1 MVSVLGVD
9 EQNQHGE
16 LEPVQRKS
24 TAAIVADQLRS
35 AIMYG
40 SLPPGSQMGEAELA
54 SRLGVS
60 RGPLRE
66 AMQRLVQEGLL
77 HSEPHRGLFVTTLDA
92 DDVTDIYLAR
102 LAVERA
108 ACERIIRHH
117 RVEAV
122 AELTAAQARIV
133 SAAGRGDAIEL
144 SDADQEFHETLVRV
158 SGSPRLQR
166 MAQTLLV
173 EKRMC
178 LTALQDKYTADPQT
192 LVDEHSGLVD
202 AIESGDEALLLAR
215 LEAHMNDALERL
227 NAFTPLLS
235 EADPVA

>member
-92 DDVTDIYLAR
+92 DDVADIYLAR

-108 ACERIIRHH
+108 ACERIVRHH

-133 SAAGRGDAIEL
+133 SAAGLGDAIEL

-192 LVDEHSGLVD
+192 LVDEHAGLVD

-227 NAFTPLLS
+227 NAYAPLLS
-235 EADPVA
+235 ESGAS

>member
-1 MVSVLGVD
+1 MLGVD
-9 EQNQHGE
+9 EQQHGE

-54 SRLGVS
+54 TRLGVS

-77 HSEPHRGLFVTTLDA
+77 HSEPHRGVFVTSLEA
-92 DDVTDIYLAR
+92 EDVQDIYLAR

-108 ACERIIRHH
+108 ACERIVRTH

-122 AELTAAQARIV
+122 AELTAAQVRIV
-133 SAAGRGDAIEL
+133 GAAESGDPEEL
-144 SDADQEFHETLVRV
+144 AAADQEFHEALVRV

-178 LTALQDKYTADPQT
+178 LTALQGKYQADPEA
-192 LVDEHSGLVD
+192 LVQEHQSIVD
-202 AIESGDEALLLAR
+202 AIEAGDEQAVVAR
-215 LEAHMNDALERL
+215 LEEHMNDALERL
-227 NAFTPLLS
+227 NG
-235 EADPVA
+235 VAEQ

>member
-1 MVSVLGVD
+1 MVSVLGVE

>member
-1 MVSVLGVD
+1 VD
-9 EQNQHGE
+9 EQQHGE

-54 SRLGVS
+54 TRLGVS

-77 HSEPHRGLFVTTLDA
+77 HSEPHRGLFVTSLEA
-92 DDVTDIYLAR
+92 EDVQDIYLAR

-108 ACERIIRHH
+108 ACERIVRTH

-122 AELTAAQARIV
+122 AELTAAQVRIV
-133 SAAGRGDAIEL
+133 GAARSGDPEEL
-144 SDADQEFHETLVRV
+144 AAADQEFHETLVRV

-178 LTALQDKYTADPQT
+178 LTALQGKYQADPEA
-192 LVDEHSGLVD
+192 LVQEHQGIVD
-202 AIESGDEALLLAR
+202 AIEVGDEQAVVAR
-215 LEAHMNDALERL
+215 LEEHMNDALERL
-227 NAFTPLLS
+227 NG
-235 EADPVA
+235 VAER

>member
-1 MVSVLGVD
+1 VVLGVD

-92 DDVTDIYLAR
+92 DDVADIYLAR
-102 LAVERA
+102 LAIERA
-108 ACERIIRHH
+108 ACERIIRCH

-133 SAAGRGDAIEL
+133 SAAGRGDANEL

-178 LTALQDKYTADPQT
+178 LTALQDKYTADAQA
-192 LVDEHSGLVD
+192 LVDEHKGLVD
-202 AIESGDEALLLAR
+202 AIEAGDEQLLLSR

-227 NAFTPLLS
+227 NAYAPHLS
-235 EADPVA
+235 ESSAE

>member
-92 DDVTDIYLAR
+92 DDVADIYLAR

-108 ACERIIRHH
+108 ACERIVRHH

-133 SAAGRGDAIEL
+133 SAAGLGDAIEL

-192 LVDEHSGLVD
+192 LVDEHAGLVD

-235 EADPVA
+235 ESDAS

>member
-1 MVSVLGVD
+1 MLGVD

-202 AIESGDEALLLAR
+202 AIESGDEALLLSR

-235 EADPVA
+235 ADPVG

>member
-1 MVSVLGVD
+1 MLGVD

-40 SLPPGSQMGEAELA
+40 SLPPGAQMGEAELA

-92 DDVTDIYLAR
+92 DDVADIYLGR

-178 LTALQDKYTADPQT
+178 LTALQDKYTADAQT
-192 LVDEHSGLVD
+192 LVDEHKGLVD
-202 AIESGDEALLLAR
+202 AIEAADEALLLRR

-227 NAFTPLLS
+227 NAYTPHLS
-235 EADPVA
+235 DAAH

>member
-1 MVSVLGVD
+1 MLGVD
-9 EQNQHGE
+9 EQNQPGE

-40 SLPPGSQMGEAELA
+40 SLSPGSQMGEAELA
-54 SRLGVS
+54 ARLGVS

-77 HSEPHRGLFVTTLDA
+77 HSEPHRGLFVTTLDG
-92 DDVTDIYLAR
+92 DDVRDIYLAR

-108 ACERIIRHH
+108 ACERIVRHH

-122 AELTAAQARIV
+122 AELTAAQVRIV
-133 SAAGRGDAIEL
+133 AAAAKGGPVEL

-178 LTALQDKYTADPQT
+178 LTALHDKYPADVQA
-192 LVDEHSGLVD
+192 LVDEHQGLVD
-202 AIESGDEALLLAR
+202 AIEAGDETLLLAR
-215 LEAHMNDALERL
+215 LEEHMNDALHRL
-227 NAFTPLLS
+227 AGSLL
-235 EADPVA
+235 A

>member
-1 MVSVLGVD
+1 MIGLD
-9 EQNQHGE
+9 EHNQPGE

-40 SLPPGSQMGEAELA
+40 SLAPGSQMGEAELA
-54 SRLGVS
+54 ARLGVS

-77 HSEPHRGLFVTTLDA
+77 QSEPHRGLFVTTLDA
-92 DDVTDIYLAR
+92 DDVYDIYTAR

-108 ACERIIRHH
+108 ACEQILRYH

-122 AELTAAQARIV
+122 AELTAAQSRLEN
-133 SAAGRGDAIEL
+133 AAGKGDPIEL

-178 LTALQDKYTADPQT
+178 LTALQDKYPADGQA
-192 LVDEHSGLVD
+192 LVEEHQGLVD
-202 AIESGDEALLLAR
+202 AIEAGDKDLLLSR
-215 LEAHMNDALERL
+215 LEEHMNDALQRL
-227 NAFTPLLS
+227 NVSLAR
-235 EADPVA
+235 

>member
-1 MVSVLGVD
+1 MLGVD
-9 EQNQHGE
+9 EQSQPGE

-54 SRLGVS
+54 TRLGVS

-92 DDVTDIYLAR
+92 DDVRDIYLAR

-108 ACERIIRHH
+108 ACERIVRSR

-122 AELTAAQARIV
+122 AELTAAQSRIV
-133 SAAGRGDAIEL
+133 AAVTKGDPVEL

-178 LTALQDKYTADPQT
+178 LTALQDKYPADAQA
-192 LVDEHSGLVD
+192 LVDEHQGLVD
-202 AIESGDEALLLAR
+202 AIEAGDEPLLLSR
-215 LEAHMNDALERL
+215 LEEHMNDALHRL
-227 NAFTPLLS
+227 DGSLA
-235 EADPVA
+235 E

>member
-1 MVSVLGVD
+1 MLGVD

-92 DDVTDIYLAR
+92 DDVADIYLAR

-108 ACERIIRHH
+108 ACERIVRHH

-133 SAAGRGDAIEL
+133 SAAGLGDAIEL

-192 LVDEHSGLVD
+192 LVDEHAGLVD

-227 NAFTPLLS
+227 NAFAPLLS
-235 EADPVA
+235 ESDAS

>member
-1 MVSVLGVD
+1 MLGLD
-9 EQNQHGE
+9 EQNQPGE

-40 SLPPGSQMGEAELA
+40 SLAPGSQMGEAELA
-54 SRLGVS
+54 ARLGVS

-66 AMQRLVQEGLL
+66 AMQRLVAEGLL

-92 DDVTDIYLAR
+92 EDVRDVYLAR

-108 ACERIIRHH
+108 ACEQIVRHH

-122 AELTAAQARIV
+122 AELTAAQSRMVAAV
-133 SAAGRGDAIEL
+133 SKSDPIEL
-144 SDADQEFHETLVRV
+144 ADADQEFHGTLVRV
-158 SGSPRLQR
+158 SGSPRLAR

-178 LTALQDKYTADPQT
+178 LTALQDKYHADAQA
-192 LVDEHSGLVD
+192 LLDEHRGIVD
-202 AIESGDEALLLAR
+202 AIESGDEQLLLSR

-227 NAFTPLLS
+227 NGSLAH
-235 EADPVA
+235 

>member
-1 MVSVLGVD
+1 MLGLD
-9 EQNQHGE
+9 EQNQPGE

-35 AIMYG
+35 AVMYG

-77 HSEPHRGLFVTTLDA
+77 YSEPHRGLFVTELDT
-92 DDVTDIYLAR
+92 DDVHDIYLAR

-108 ACERIIRHH
+108 ACERIVRGH

-122 AELTAAQARIV
+122 AELTAAQSRIV
-133 SAAGRGDAIEL
+133 GAVAKGDPIEL

-166 MAQTLLV
+166 MLQTLLV

-178 LTALQDKYTADPQT
+178 LTALQDKYTADTQA
-192 LVDEHSGLVD
+192 LVGEHQGLVD
-202 AIESGDEALLLAR
+202 AIEAGDEALLLSR
-215 LEAHMNDALERL
+215 LEGHMNDALHRL
-227 NAFTPLLS
+227 DDSMLH
-235 EADPVA
+235 

>member
-1 MVSVLGVD
+1 MLGVD

-40 SLPPGSQMGEAELA
+40 SLPPGTQMGEAELS

-92 DDVTDIYLAR
+92 DDVADIYLAR

-108 ACERIIRHH
+108 ACERIIRKH

-178 LTALQDKYTADPQT
+178 LTALQDKYTADAQT
-192 LVDEHSGLVD
+192 LVDEHTGLVD
-202 AIESGDEALLLAR
+202 AIEDGDEVLLLQR

-227 NAFTPLLS
+227 NAYTPHLS
-235 EADPVA
+235 DAAH

>member
-1 MVSVLGVD
+1 MLGL
-9 EQNQHGE
+9 EEHNHPGE

-35 AIMYG
+35 AIMFG

-54 SRLGVS
+54 TRLGVS

-77 HSEPHRGLFVTTLDA
+77 HSEPHRGLFVATLDA
-92 DDVTDIYLAR
+92 ADIRDLYTAR
-102 LAVERA
+102 LAVERS
-108 ACERIIRHH
+108 ACEQIVRHH

-122 AELTAAQARIV
+122 AELSAAQARMV
-133 SAAGRGDAIEL
+133 SAASKGDRVEL
-144 SDADQEFHETLVRV
+144 TDADQEFHETLVRV
-158 SGSPRLQR
+158 SRSPRLQR

-178 LTALQDKYTADPQT
+178 LTALQDKYPADKQA
-192 LVDEHSGLVD
+192 LVDEHRGLVD
-202 AIESGDEALLLAR
+202 AIEAGDEQLLLAR
-215 LEAHMNDALERL
+215 LTEHMNDALDRL
-227 NAFTPLLS
+227 NGSLPQ
-235 EADPVA
+235 

>member
-1 MVSVLGVD
+1 VLDVD
-9 EQNQHGE
+9 EQNQPGE

-40 SLPPGSQMGEAELA
+40 SLPPGTQMGESELA
-54 SRLGVS
+54 TRLGVS

-92 DDVTDIYLAR
+92 EDVRDIYLAR

-108 ACERIIRHH
+108 ACEQILLHH

-122 AELTAAQARIV
+122 AELTAAQSRLV
-133 SAAGRGDAIEL
+133 SAAGIGDPIEL

-178 LTALQDKYTADPQT
+178 LTALQDKYQADPQV
-192 LVDEHSGLVD
+192 LVDEHRGLVD
-202 AIESGDEALLLAR
+202 AIEAGDKDLLLSR

-227 NAFTPLLS
+227 NVSWAS
-235 EADPVA
+235 

>member
-1 MVSVLGVD
+1 MVCVLRVEDTGQPRD
-9 EQNQHGE
+9 
-16 LEPVQRKS
+16 LEPVRRRS
-24 TAAIVADQLRS
+24 TAAIVADQLRA

-40 SLPPGSQMGEAELA
+40 SLLPGSQMGEAELA
-54 SRLGVS
+54 ARLGVS

-77 HSEPHRGLFVTTLDA
+77 RSEPHRGVFVTALDVE
-92 DDVTDIYLAR
+92 DVHDIYLAR

-108 ACERIIRHH
+108 ACERIVRHH
-117 RVEAV
+117 RAAAV
-122 AELTAAQARIV
+122 AELTTVHGRMVAAAARADPV
-133 SAAGRGDAIEL
+133 AL

-178 LTALQDKYTADPQT
+178 LNALQDKYPTDTQA
-192 LVDEHSGLVD
+192 LVDEHRGLVD
-202 AIESGDEALLLAR
+202 AIDAGDESLLLSR
-215 LEAHMNDALERL
+215 LEAHMNDALRRL
-227 NAFTPLLS
+227 NGSMAS
-235 EADPVA
+235 

>member
-1 MVSVLGVD
+1 MLGID
-9 EQNQHGE
+9 EQNQPGE

-40 SLPPGSQMGEAELA
+40 SLPPGSQMGEADLA
-54 SRLGVS
+54 ARLGVS

-77 HSEPHRGLFVTTLDA
+77 HSEPHRGLFVATMDA
-92 DDVTDIYLAR
+92 DDIRDLYTAR

-108 ACERIIRHH
+108 ACEQIIRYR

-122 AELTAAQARIV
+122 AELTAAHSRMV
-133 SAAGRGDAIEL
+133 AAASRGDRGEL
-144 SDADQEFHETLVRV
+144 TDADQEFHETLVRG

-166 MAQTLLV
+166 MARTLLV

-178 LTALQDKYTADPQT
+178 LTALQDKYPADAQA
-192 LVDEHSGLVD
+192 LVDEHRGLV
-202 AIESGDEALLLAR
+202 AALEAGDELLLLTR

-227 NAFTPLLS
+227 NGSLA
-235 EADPVA
+235 E

>member
-1 MVSVLGVD
+1 MLGVD
-9 EQNQHGE
+9 EHQHGE

-54 SRLGVS
+54 NRLGVS

-77 HSEPHRGLFVTTLDA
+77 HSEPHRGLFVTSLEA
-92 DDVTDIYLAR
+92 EDVQDIYLAR

-108 ACERIIRHH
+108 ACERIVRTH

-122 AELTAAQARIV
+122 AELTAAQVRIV
-133 SAAGRGDAIEL
+133 AAVDRGDPEGLAA
-144 SDADQEFHETLVRV
+144 ADQEFHETLVRV
-158 SGSPRLQR
+158 SDSPRLQR

-178 LTALQDKYTADPQT
+178 LTALQDKYQADAEA
-192 LVDEHSGLVD
+192 LVQEHQGIVD
-202 AIESGDEALLLAR
+202 ALEAGDEQLVVAR

-227 NAFTPLLS
+227 NGSL
-235 EADPVA
+235 DQ

>member
-1 MVSVLGVD
+1 MLGVD

-92 DDVTDIYLAR
+92 DDVADIYLAR

-108 ACERIIRHH
+108 ACERIVRHH

-133 SAAGRGDAIEL
+133 SAAGLGDAIEL

-192 LVDEHSGLVD
+192 LVDEHAGLVD

-227 NAFTPLLS
+227 NAYAPLLS
-235 EADPVA
+235 ESDAS

>member
-1 MVSVLGVD
+1 VLEVD
-9 EQNQHGE
+9 EQNRPGE

-54 SRLGVS
+54 ARLGVS

-77 HSEPHRGLFVTTLDA
+77 HSEPHRGLFVTTLDSE
-92 DDVTDIYLAR
+92 DVRDIYTAR

-108 ACERIIRHH
+108 ACERIIRYH
-117 RVEAV
+117 RLEAV

-133 SAAGRGDAIEL
+133 AAAAKGDPVEL

-158 SGSPRLQR
+158 SGSRRLQR

-178 LTALQDKYTADPQT
+178 LTALQDKYPSDTQA
-192 LVDEHSGLVD
+192 LVDEHRGLVD
-202 AIESGDEALLLAR
+202 AIEAGDEQLQLSR
-215 LEAHMNDALERL
+215 LEAHMNDGLDRL
-227 NAFTPLLS
+227 GGSLPQ
-235 EADPVA
+235 

>member
-1 MVSVLGVD
+1 MLGVD
-9 EQNQHGE
+9 EQHGE

-40 SLPPGSQMGEAELA
+40 SLAPGSQMGEAELA
-54 SRLGVS
+54 ARLGVS

-77 HSEPHRGLFVTTLDA
+77 HSEPHRGLFVTSLEVE
-92 DDVTDIYLAR
+92 DVQDVYLAR

-108 ACERIIRHH
+108 ACERIVRTH

-122 AELTAAQARIV
+122 AELTAAQVRIV
-133 SAAGRGDAIEL
+133 GAVDRADPVEL
-144 SDADQEFHETLVRV
+144 TEADQEFHETLVRV

-178 LTALQDKYTADPQT
+178 LTALQDKYPADADA
-192 LVDEHSGLVD
+192 LVHEHQGIVD
-202 AIESGDEALLLAR
+202 AIESGDESLVVSR

-227 NAFTPLLS
+227 NGSL
-235 EADPVA
+235 DR

>member
-1 MVSVLGVD
+1 MLGVD

-235 EADPVA
+235 ETGPAS

>member
-235 EADPVA
+235 ETGPAS

>member
-1 MVSVLGVD
+1 MLGVD

-24 TAAIVADQLRS
+24 TAAIVADQLRA

-77 HSEPHRGLFVTTLDA
+77 HSEPHRGLFVTTLEA
-92 DDVTDIYLAR
+92 SDVQDIYLAR
-102 LAVERA
+102 LAVERT
-108 ACERIIRHH
+108 ACERIVGHH

-122 AELTAAQARIV
+122 AELTAAQVRIV
-133 SAAGRGDAIEL
+133 NAVDQGDPVEL
-144 SDADQEFHETLVRV
+144 TDADQEFHETLVRV
-158 SGSPRLQR
+158 SGSSRLQR

-178 LTALQDKYTADPQT
+178 LTALQDKYPADAQA
-192 LVDEHSGLVD
+192 LVDEHQGLVD
-202 AIESGDEALLLAR
+202 AIEQGDRQLVVSR
-215 LEAHMNDALERL
+215 LEAHMNDALQRL
-227 NAFTPLLS
+227 NGSLP
-235 EADPVA
+235 D

>member
-1 MVSVLGVD
+1 MLGVD
-9 EQNQHGE
+9 EHQHGE
-16 LEPVQRKS
+16 LEPVQRRS

-54 SRLGVS
+54 NRLGVS

-77 HSEPHRGLFVTTLDA
+77 HSEPHRGLFVTSLEA
-92 DDVTDIYLAR
+92 EDVQDIYLAR

-108 ACERIIRHH
+108 ACERIVRTH

-122 AELTAAQARIV
+122 AELTAAQVRIV
-133 SAAGRGDAIEL
+133 GAVDGGDPEELAA
-144 SDADQEFHETLVRV
+144 ADQEFHETLVRV

-166 MAQTLLV
+166 MARTLLV

-178 LTALQDKYTADPQT
+178 LTALQDKYQADAEA
-192 LVDEHSGLVD
+192 LVQEHQGIVD
-202 AIESGDEALLLAR
+202 ALEAGDEQLVVRR
-215 LEAHMNDALERL
+215 LEEHMNDALERL
-227 NAFTPLLS
+227 NGSL
-235 EADPVA
+235 DQ

>member
-1 MVSVLGVD
+1 VLGVD
-9 EQNQHGE
+9 EHQHGE
-16 LEPVQRKS
+16 LEPVQRRS

-54 SRLGVS
+54 NRLGVS

-77 HSEPHRGLFVTTLDA
+77 HSEPHRGLFVTSLEA
-92 DDVTDIYLAR
+92 EDVQDIYLAR

-108 ACERIIRHH
+108 ACERIVRTH

-122 AELTAAQARIV
+122 AELTAAQVRIV
-133 SAAGRGDAIEL
+133 GAVDRGDPEEL
-144 SDADQEFHETLVRV
+144 AAADQEFHETLVRV

-166 MAQTLLV
+166 MARTLLV

-178 LTALQDKYTADPQT
+178 LTALQDKYQADAEA
-192 LVDEHSGLVD
+192 LVQEHQGIVD
-202 AIESGDEALLLAR
+202 ALEAGDEQLVVRR
-215 LEAHMNDALERL
+215 LEEHMNDALERL
-227 NAFTPLLS
+227 NGSL
-235 EADPVA
+235 DQ

>member
-1 MVSVLGVD
+1 MLELD
-9 EQNQHGE
+9 EQNQPGE

-40 SLPPGSQMGEAELA
+40 SLPPGSQMGEADLA
-54 SRLGVS
+54 ARLGVS

-77 HSEPHRGLFVTTLDA
+77 HSEPHRGLFVATMDA
-92 DDVTDIYLAR
+92 EDVRDLYTAR

-108 ACERIIRHH
+108 ACEQIIRHH
-117 RVEAV
+117 RKEAV
-122 AELTAAQARIV
+122 AELAAAQARMV
-133 SAAGRGDAIEL
+133 SAAAKGDRVEL
-144 SDADQEFHETLVRV
+144 TDADQEFHETLVRG
-158 SGSPRLQR
+158 SRSPRLQR

-178 LTALQDKYTADPQT
+178 LAALADKYPADAQA
-192 LVDEHSGLVD
+192 LVDEHRGLVD
-202 AIESGDEALLLAR
+202 AIDVGDEALLLRR
-215 LEAHMNDALERL
+215 LEEHMNDALDRL
-227 NAFTPLLS
+227 NGTLT
-235 EADPVA
+235 E